1 MAKRVRAGGRP
12 PSKRGA
18 PRRPIAGAGQGV
30 RRGPDL
36 LVNPTPGAAAEPIE
50 PLGPLDR
57 DDSGVPSTA
66 GDDLPRA
73 SSGHLTDAEMQRAE
87 ELEAQIAAQERAA
100 LADQIRR
107 RSRARAAESIDLG
120 DVNAPLRVRA
130 SKEYAY
136 VARDVRRI
144 IVTGGVMVAILAVIA
159 ILVNVLGVIT
169 L

>member
-18 PRRPIAGAGQGV
+18 PVRRPGSSGPVV

-36 LVNPTPGAAAEPIE
+36 VVNPTPSAAAEPIE
-50 PLGPLDR
+50 PVDDTPAAGP
-57 DDSGVPSTA
+57 
-66 GDDLPRA
+66 DDLPRA
-73 SSGHLTDAEMQRAE
+73 SGGHLTEAELRKAE

-100 LADQIRR
+100 MAEQIRR
-107 RSRARAAESIDLG
+107 RTRARAAESPDLG

-130 SKEYAY
+130 AREYAY

-144 IVTGGVMVAILAVIA
+144 VFTGAIMVAILAVLA
-159 ILVNVLGVIT
+159 ILVNVVGVIS

>member
-18 PRRPIAGAGQGV
+18 PVRRPGSSGPVV

-36 LVNPTPGAAAEPIE
+36 VVNPTPSAAAEPIE
-50 PLGPLDR
+50 PVEPVDDTPAAGP
-57 DDSGVPSTA
+57 
-66 GDDLPRA
+66 DDLPRA
-73 SSGHLTDAEMQRAE
+73 SGGHLTEAELRKAE

-100 LADQIRR
+100 MAEQIRR
-107 RSRARAAESIDLG
+107 RTRARAAESPDLG

-130 SKEYAY
+130 AREYAY

-144 IVTGGVMVAILAVIA
+144 VFTGAIMVAILAVLA
-159 ILVNVLGVIT
+159 ILVNVVGVIS